1 MRRAQF
7 AICLPFVGLSA
18 QTTGKCCILPVVF
31 FVVTAKET
39 AMNDRPENH
48 RKKGKRRTLIAM
60 GCAFAVMVTL
70 VVYSPTLYRM
80 FCAVTGVG
88 GTVRQISVPNKTAGA
103 SANGTNGNSTG
114 EAAAIADDMVEVY
127 FDANVAKGLPW
138 EFYPEE
144 RMVKAKLGEPVKV
157 YYYAKNNSDETI
169 VARAVFNVTPYKS
182 AQYFFK
188 IECFCFT
195 NEKLA
200 PGESARMP
208 LVLYIDDQIH
218 KDPNTAE
225 VKDITLSYTFYRQS
239 DLTEQEISDAR
250 ELKSGSDQKEAELSN
265 SENIDLEN
273 DVRRH

>member
-1 MRRAQF
+1 M
-7 AICLPFVGLSA
+7 
-18 QTTGKCCILPVVF
+18 T
-31 FVVTAKET
+31 
-39 AMNDRPENH
+39 DRPED
-48 RKKGKRRTLIAM
+48 RTAKGKRRTLIAM
-60 GCAFAVMVTL
+60 GCAFAVMVGL
-70 VVYSPTLYRM
+70 VIYSPTLYRM

-88 GTVRQISVPNKTAGA
+88 GAVRQISVPNKTADGGA
-103 SANGTNGNSTG
+103 APEGQSGSTTD
-114 EAAAIADDMVEVY
+114 AVADASDMVEVY

-144 RMVKAKLGEPVKV
+144 RKVTAKLGEPVKT

-239 DLTEQEISDAR
+239 DLTDQEIADAR
-250 ELKSGSDQKEAELSN
+250 ELKAGSDQKEDELSK

>member
-1 MRRAQF
+1 VR
-7 AICLPFVGLSA
+7 
-18 QTTGKCCILPVVF
+18 F
-31 FVVTAKET
+31 FVITAKDI
-39 AMNDRPENH
+39 AMNDQSENQT
-48 RKKGKRRTLIAM
+48 RKGKRRTLIAM

-88 GTVRQISVPNKTAGA
+88 GAVRQISVPNKTASGTGGAEGANAQA
-103 SANGTNGNSTG
+103 SALASA
-114 EAAAIADDMVEVY
+114 ESDMVEVY

-144 RMVKAKLGEPVKV
+144 RMVKAKLGEPAKV
-157 YYYAKNNSDETI
+157 YYYAKNNSNETI

-208 LVLYIDDQIH
+208 LVLYIDDQIR

-239 DLTEQEISDAR
+239 DLTDQEIAEAR
-250 ELKSGSDQKEAELSN
+250 ELKAGSDQKEAELSH
-265 SENIDLEN
+265 SENVDLEN

>member
-1 MRRAQF
+1 M
-7 AICLPFVGLSA
+7 IV
-18 QTTGKCCILPVVF
+18 
-31 FVVTAKET
+31 
-39 AMNDRPENH
+39 
-48 RKKGKRRTLIAM
+48 M

-80 FCAVTGVG
+80 FCAATGVG
-88 GTVRQISVPNKTAGA
+88 GAVRQISVPNKTANAADTTTQQGQGTPVSAATGGTGSPNGA
-103 SANGTNGNSTG
+103 SPTVA
-114 EAAAIADDMVEVY
+114 EATSDDMVEVY

-144 RMVKAKLGEPVKV
+144 RMVKARLGEPVKV

-239 DLTEQEISDAR
+239 DLTDQEVSAAR
-250 ELKSGSDQKEAELSN
+250 ELKAGSDQKEAELSR
-265 SENIDLEN
+265 SANIDLEN
-273 DVRRH
+273 DVRRQ